1 MDTSISNDVWMFLE
15 SCQLSIKQLTNLR
28 RNLPNAFAD
37 GCCCADIITHY
48 FPRIIS
54 RHNYSES
61 SSSQGRQANW
71 NLLNKKVLKRIRME
85 IDSNLID
92 TFINRKSSEAVQTFI
107 RLLRTKLIA
116 YEPIYATMSF
126 VDEDAEQPKV
136 NLFEKATRSSMAAT
150 ASTNAS
156 TTASTTAMN
165 NNNAIRRSSVVSSTD
180 KKINNNS
187 SSNNNSI
194 HNNMSQNSNLLNKK
208 VAASS
213 SSSRTGQNVKTHVN
227 VKSNQ
232 MIEK

>member
-136 NLFEKATRSSMAAT
+136 NLFEKATRSSMAAST
-150 ASTNAS
+150 AAS

-165 NNNAIRRSSVVSSTD
+165 YNNN
-180 KKINNNS
+180 NNNNNKVTIHGFS
-187 SSNNNSI
+187 YTIFYLLTCQDTMTLQERQLNNNY
-194 HNNMSQNSNLLNKK
+194 NNK
-208 VAASS
+208 
-213 SSSRTGQNVKTHVN
+213 
-227 VKSNQ
+227 
-232 MIEK
+232 